1 MQACPYDALYIHPE
15 SGTAEK
21 CNFCAHRVEQ
31 QMEPPCAT
39 VCPTE
44 AIVVGDIDDPASRV
58 SQLIATRRV
67 SVRKPEKGTL
77 PKVFYIEGEPT
88 ALIPGAADPSGGYM
102 WADRRGVVSSNYPT
116 LRYQPGG
123 GLGDPAS
130 GQQAA
135 PSDSGL
141 GKPEAGTQAGG
152 RRAPHPSM
160 AEEPPMPASDK
171 AGAGAPPAA
180 WMGSDLPPAAAA
192 QALAAAA
199 VAGETDFYSGAWAG
213 LSPARTVYDV
223 GHAEAPW
230 GAAVSAYLWTKS
242 VAAGAFLVAAL
253 APWLELS
260 GALAALA
267 APAIGLLF
275 LALTAVLLVADLK
288 RPARF
293 WTILTRPNWSSWL
306 ARGAFIIAGFAALAT
321 AWTAAAGIER
331 LAGGETALAAGRLL
345 AWLRWPL
352 VVSALATAGYSGYLF
367 AQAKGRDLWQNP
379 LLPFHLS
386 IQAVGAGAAIMLLAQ
401 SHSASHS
408 HRLPHLLAGA
418 LALHLALVFF
428 GEVSVAH
435 ATRDGAKAAAAML
448 RGRYARLFW
457 SGIALAVIAAA
468 AALWGE
474 PVGAAAVLGGSAA
487 LAGLACYEHAWN
499 LAGQAPPL
507 S

>member
-1 MQACPYDALYIHPE
+1 M
-15 SGTAEK
+15 
-21 CNFCAHRVEQ
+21 
-31 QMEPPCAT
+31 
-39 VCPTE
+39 
-44 AIVVGDIDDPASRV
+44 
-58 SQLIATRRV
+58 
-67 SVRKPEKGTL
+67 
-77 PKVFYIEGEPT
+77 
-88 ALIPGAADPSGGYM
+88 
-102 WADRRGVVSSNYPT
+102 
-116 LRYQPGG
+116 
-123 GLGDPAS
+123 
-130 GQQAA
+130 
-135 PSDSGL
+135 
-141 GKPEAGTQAGG
+141 
-152 RRAPHPSM
+152 
-160 AEEPPMPASDK
+160 
-171 AGAGAPPAA
+171 
-180 WMGSDLPPAAAA
+180 
-192 QALAAAA
+192 
-199 VAGETDFYSGAWAG
+199 
-213 LSPARTVYDV
+213 
-223 GHAEAPW
+223 
-230 GAAVSAYLWTKS
+230 VSAYLWTKS